1 MNFNNPSYLLY
12 ILLVICLFVFA
23 VVKYEK
29 SYFNWV
35 KTYWNYART
44 KRSLIAS
51 FLYLISMSLFLISL
65 LDLRGPE
72 ENIKT
77 SIPDQKT
84 IIILDSSSSMLA
96 EDIKPNRFSK
106 AIQLARHFVK
116 NSPGHQVAIVLFSD
130 VQKRLMPFTDD
141 VDLLDSRLAA
151 LDQVNSVGGGSNI
164 AQAIQEATGYFQTEE
179 NKAGSGNILV
189 FTDAEESDGGFNL
202 KLDKSYNL
210 AVVGIGSAKGAQIPI
225 RWKDGSLRGYK
236 ESNGQPVLTKLD
248 ENYIKSL
255 GKNVTNY
262 HYWIANSYSLPTTE
276 IASFFRNELE
286 KNLEQGDMRIKPVY
300 SHYILIPAIFV
311 YVLSVVIS
319 RFASLRMLS
328 LVFVLVF
335 SFSSQEVFSNED
347 LNENKNQEV
356 KLNPLVVAKMNSLK
370 SGNFSNEEALKAAQN
385 FLELQDYERAS
396 ILYEEYLE
404 EDSKIETKINAVSGF
419 ILAKQYAKGLELADK
434 ILSDA
439 GVAESEKNILRS
451 NLVFIFNQ
459 KGNEKSKGK
468 DKDKNNSKE
477 QDQNNQD
484 NKENQDQ
491 KENKQDKQDQEN
503 KKDQQGKGDQEDKKD
518 NKDSKDKSDPNQRD
532 PKDSQDNK
540 KKDLTDPKK
549 EKDDG
554 KKQDKPAD
562 KPQEKQAP
570 QSLEEKEEQ
579 IREQRKMIKTP
590 AMIKQI
596 LNDDRELQK
605 QMMDTS
611 TDAKGTT
618 KKDW

>member
-12 ILLVICLFVFA
+12 IVLVICLFCFA
-23 VVKYEK
+23 VIKYE
-29 SYFNWV
+29 STYFRWV
-35 KTYWNYART
+35 RTYWNYART
-44 KRSLIAS
+44 KRSLVAS
-51 FLYLISMSLFLISL
+51 FLYLIGMSLFLISL

-72 ENIKT
+72 ENVKT

-84 IIILDSSSSMLA
+84 IIILDSSASMLA

-116 NSPGHQVAIVLFSD
+116 NSPGHQIAIVLFSD

-179 NKAGSGNILV
+179 SKAGTGNILV

-202 KLDKSYNL
+202 KLDSSYNL
-210 AVVGIGSAKGAQIPI
+210 AVVGIGTAKGAQIPI

-236 ESNGQPVLTKLD
+236 ESSGQPVITKLD

-255 GKNVTNY
+255 GKNVSNY

-286 KNLEQGDMRIKPVY
+286 KSLSQGDMRIKPVY
-300 SHYILIPAIFV
+300 SHYILIPAILI
-311 YVLSVVIS
+311 YVLSIIIS

-328 LVFVLVF
+328 LIFALLLTVPVQK
-335 SFSSQEVFSNED
+335 SMANDKKEE
-347 LNENKNQEV
+347 EAKI
-356 KLNPLVVAKMNSLK
+356 NPAVIEKMNSLK
-370 SGNFSNEEALKAAQN
+370 NGNFSNEEALKAAQN
-385 FLELQDYERAS
+385 FLELQDYARSS
-396 ILYEEYLE
+396 ILYEEYLTDE
-404 EDSKIETKINAVSGF
+404 STIEAKINAISSF
-419 ILAKQYAKGLELADK
+419 ILAKQYERGLEMADS
-434 ILSDA
+434 ILNDSGVSDKN
-439 GVAESEKNILRS
+439 KNILRS
-451 NLVFIFNQ
+451 NLAFLFSQ
-459 KGNEKSKGK
+459 KGNEKNKGK
-468 DKDKNNSKE
+468 DKSKE
-477 QDQNNQD
+477 DSKEDKDSKDKNQD
-484 NKENQDQ
+484 NKDDQNQDKKENQQ
-491 KENKQDKQDQEN
+491 N
-503 KKDQQGKGDQEDKKD
+503 KDQQDKGDQKDDKKD
-518 NKDSKDKSDPNQRD
+518 NKDNKDKSDPNQRD
-532 PKDSQDNK
+532 PKDSKENK
-540 KKDLTDPKK
+540 DKDLTEPKK

-554 KKQDKPAD
+554 KKQDKKSEN
-562 KPQEKQAP
+562 KPEENQAP
-570 QSLEEKEEQ
+570 QTLEEKEEQ
-579 IREQRKMIKTP
+579 IREQRKLIKTP

-611 TDAKGTT
+611 TDSKGST

>member
-1 MNFNNPSYLLY
+1 MNFNNSSYLLY
-12 ILLVICLFVFA
+12 IALVICLFSIA
-23 VVKYEK
+23 VIKYEK
-29 SYFNWV
+29 TYFKWV
-35 KTYWNYART
+35 RTYWNYART

-51 FLYLISMSLFLISL
+51 FFYLIGMSLFLISL

-84 IIILDSSSSMLA
+84 IIILDSSASMLA

-116 NSPGHQVAIVLFSD
+116 NSPGHQIAIVLFSD

-141 VDLLDSRLAA
+141 IDLLDSRLAA

-179 NKAGSGNILV
+179 NKAGAGNILV

-202 KLDKSYNL
+202 KLDSSYNL
-210 AVVGIGSAKGAQIPI
+210 AVVGIGTAKGAQIPI

-236 ESNGQPVLTKLD
+236 ESGGQPVITKLE

-255 GKNVTNY
+255 GKNVSNY

-286 KNLEQGDMRIKPVY
+286 KNLNQGDMRIKPVY
-300 SHYILIPAIFV
+300 SYYILIPAILI
-311 YVLSVVIS
+311 YVLSVIIS

-328 LVFVLVF
+328 LVFALLLAF
-335 SFSSQEVFSNED
+335 PMRELRAND
-347 LNENKNQEV
+347 KNGEI
-356 KLNPLVVAKMNSLK
+356 KINPLVVEKMNSLK
-370 SGNFSNEEALKAAQN
+370 NGNFSNEEALKAAQS
-385 FLELQDYERAS
+385 FLELQDYAKAA
-396 ILYEEYLE
+396 ILYEEYLTD
-404 EDSKIETKINAVSGF
+404 DSKIEAKINAVSSF
-419 ILAKQYAKGLELADK
+419 ILAKQYSRGLEM
-434 ILSDA
+434 
-439 GVAESEKNILRS
+439 AESILNDSGVSDKNKNILRS
-451 NLVFIFNQ
+451 NLVFIFGQ
-459 KGNEKSKGK
+459 KGNEKNKGK
-468 DKDKNNSKE
+468 DQSKE
-477 QDQNNQD
+477 NNDSKDENQD
-484 NKENQDQ
+484 NKDDQKQDKKENQQNKDQ
-491 KENKQDKQDQEN
+491 QSKDKQDKGDQKDDKKENK
-503 KKDQQGKGDQEDKKD
+503 D
-518 NKDSKDKSDPNQRD
+518 NKDKSDPNQRD
-532 PKDSQDNK
+532 PKDSKENK
-540 KKDLTDPKK
+540 DKDLTDPKK

-554 KKQDKPAD
+554 KKQDKNPEN

-570 QSLEEKEEQ
+570 QTLEEKEEQ
-579 IREQRKMIKTP
+579 IKEQRKLIKTP

-611 TDAKGTT
+611 TDSKGST